1 MSVETEIEA
10 ALRTV
15 YDPEVP
21 VNIFELGLIYGLEVD
36 SHGRARIQMTL
47 TSPGCPVA
55 VELPV
60 EVKNSVE
67 SLPGVSHCEVD
78 VVWDPPW
85 SPAMMSDAARL
96 ELGLM

>member
-1 MSVETEIEA
+1 MSVEREIEA

-15 YDPEVP
+15 YDPEIP
-21 VNIFELGLIYGLEVD
+21 VNIFELGLIYSVHVEPDGMAL
-36 SHGRARIQMTL
+36 IQMTL

-60 EVKNSVE
+60 EVKSRVE
-67 SLPGVSHCEVD
+67 SVPGVSSCEVD